1 MAFMFPG
8 QNFLNRD
15 RFCAASQGADVLDR
29 LPDERA
35 SLDVEGRE
43 PSDRP
48 VAARDDKFLAAL
60 DLREQ
65 LGETRL
71 RFSDFYDRSQFSVP
85 ASAAASERGTRQIT
99 PTGQLVNLKTM
110 SARLSL

>member
-8 QNFLNRD
+8 QNFVNRD

-29 LPDERA
+29 FPDKRV

-43 PSDRP
+43 PRDRP
-48 VAARDDKFLAAL
+48 VASRNDKFLAPL

-65 LGETRL
+65 LGEMRL
-71 RFSDFYDRSQFSVP
+71 RFGNFHDRSQ
-85 ASAAASERGTRQIT
+85 
-99 PTGQLVNLKTM
+99 
-110 SARLSL
+110 LSLLS

>member
-29 LPDERA
+29 FPDERA

-48 VAARDDKFLAAL
+48 IPARDHEFLASL
-60 DLREQ
+60 DLGQQ
-65 LGETRL
+65 LG
-71 RFSDFYDRSQFSVP
+71 
-85 ASAAASERGTRQIT
+85 
-99 PTGQLVNLKTM
+99 
-110 SARLSL
+110 